1 MKTKELIKRLQE
13 ADPSGEVEVCVG
25 NEDILFVAK
34 APAYYDGC
42 FQVLKRDPSLEP
54 YYNVCGVEIRGSGE
68 KLVIHPHGLEWALVD
83 NPEMPVSFD
92 GEYSNKHWQDK
103 VNSLREE
110 YRKLHSET
118 ESKK

>member
-42 FQVLKRDPSLEP
+42 FQVLQRDPSLEP
-54 YYNVCGVEIRGSGE
+54 YYNVRGVEIRSSGE
-68 KLVIHPHGLEWALVD
+68 KLVIYPHGLEWALID
-83 NPEMPVSFD
+83 NPDMPVSFD
-92 GEYSNKHWQDK
+92 SEYSKKHWQDK
-103 VNSLREE
+103 VNELREE
-110 YRKLHSET
+110 YRSLNTKEEKS
-118 ESKK
+118 